1 VHHGDLNYF
10 QVDFS
15 LVVALLLVGR
25 QLIFIQRF
33 FFLGFVLDDGPIKIA
48 HCNPK
53 KEKKE
58 KRIELGRHPI

>member
-1 VHHGDLNYF
+1 VHHGYLSYF
-10 QVDFS
+10 QVDYS

-25 QLIFIQRF
+25 QLNFIIQRF
-33 FFLGFVLDDGPIKIA
+33 FFFLDDGPIKMA